1 MIHPNKEIMEKVIA
15 LAKEK
20 KAVASIIVKNGE
32 IIAQGVTTVFVEKQP
47 FRHAEINVIES
58 ACKKLG
64 SFDLSGCWL
73 YTTYEPCPMCASA
86 CIWAK
91 FEGVVYGANIEDRN
105 DNYTQRIL
113 IRCRDV
119 FKNGTP
125 KIELYEDFMRDEC
138 LPLLL
143 L

>member
-1 MIHPNKEIMEKVIA
+1 MIHPNKEIMEEAIA

-20 KAVASIIVKNGE
+20 KAVASIIVKDGE
-32 IIAQGVTTVFVEKQP
+32 IIARGTTTVFIEKQP
-47 FRHAEINVIES
+47 FRHAEINAIES
-58 ACKKLG
+58 ACRKLG

-86 CIWAK
+86 CIWARL
-91 FEGVVYGANIEDRN
+91 EGVVYGANIEDRN

-125 KIELYEDFMRDEC
+125 KLELYEDFMRDKC

>member
-1 MIHPNKEIMEKVIA
+1 
-15 LAKEK
+15 
-20 KAVASIIVKNGE
+20 
-32 IIAQGVTTVFVEKQP
+32 
-47 FRHAEINVIES
+47 
-58 ACKKLG
+58 
-64 SFDLSGCWL
+64 
-73 YTTYEPCPMCASA
+73 MCASA